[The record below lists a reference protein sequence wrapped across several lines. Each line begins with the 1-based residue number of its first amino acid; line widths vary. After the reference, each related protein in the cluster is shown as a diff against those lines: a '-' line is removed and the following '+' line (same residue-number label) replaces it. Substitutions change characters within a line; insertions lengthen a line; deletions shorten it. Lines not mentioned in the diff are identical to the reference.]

1 MMSDMEKT
9 LSQTITK
16 IHEDSMIHISDDDD
30 NDDHD
35 NMSSYPPGAT
45 PGAGAGRGSRKIDG
59 TTTRV
64 LTRERLKMMMRS
76 ASTRMS
82 DNKTASADTAAMRP
96 SAASTQP
103 TSTPPSDSEDTTTQV
118 QQTTGGV
125 RMVKITSVAGINVN
139 SVCHDKTA
147 NKLARFVVI
156 CTRGYVTVSIV
167 SCRCATH
174 FLFVFAGSA
183 TSLND
188 VFSFQS

>member
-1 MMSDMEKT
+1 MMSDLEKT

-30 NDDHD
+30 NDDHG
-35 NMSSYPPGAT
+35 NVSSYPPGAT
-45 PGAGAGRGSRKIDG
+45 PGAGAGRGKKIDG

-82 DNKTASADTAAMRP
+82 DNKTISADTAAMRP

-103 TSTPPSDSEDTTTQV
+103 TSAQLPDPEDIAAQM
-118 QQTTGGV
+118 QQPAGGV

-139 SVCHDKTA
+139 SVCHDKTTNNLRA
-147 NKLARFVVI
+147 L
-156 CTRGYVTVSIV
+156 
-167 SCRCATH
+167 
-174 FLFVFAGSA
+174 L
-183 TSLND
+183 
-188 VFSFQS
+188 